1 LLRRLK
7 DSEHDTFQILHHVI
21 IGESKHAISAGRKPF
36 IAAIV
41 VANTLFKIVTFT
53 VDFDDGLA
61 GVRDEV
67 GDVTADWTLSTKSEE
82 SKPMSFQ
89 MTPHQRFGARHWPS

>member
-1 LLRRLK
+1 MFRRLK
-7 DSEHDTFQILHHVI
+7 DSEHDAFQILHHIV
-21 IGESKHAISAGRKPF
+21 IGESKHAISAGCKPF

-41 VANTLFKIVTFT
+41 VANTLFEIVTFT
-53 VDFDDGLA
+53 VDFDDELA

-67 GDVTADWTLSTKSEE
+67 GDVVAHRTLPTKSEE

-89 MTPHQRFGARHWPS
+89 MAPQQSFGARHCPS

>member
-7 DSEHDTFQILHHVI
+7 DSERDAFQILHHVI
-21 IGESKHAISAGRKPF
+21 IGESKHAISAGCKPF

-41 VANTLFKIVTFT
+41 VANTLFELVTFA
-53 VDFDDGLA
+53 VDLDDELA

-67 GDVTADWTLSTKSEE
+67 GDVVAHRSLSTKSEE

-89 MTPHQRFGARHWPS
+89 MTPQQRFGARHRAS